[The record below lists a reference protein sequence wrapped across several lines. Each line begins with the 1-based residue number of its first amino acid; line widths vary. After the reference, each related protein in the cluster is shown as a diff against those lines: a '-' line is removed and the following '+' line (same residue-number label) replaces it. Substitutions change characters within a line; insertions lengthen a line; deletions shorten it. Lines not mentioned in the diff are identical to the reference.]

1 MTSISQPVS
10 ELSGTELGA
19 WRGLLRVHTA
29 LVRELDA
36 ELDAAHGLPLS
47 SYDVLIYLQS
57 APDRRLRM
65 AELADSVLLSRSGV
79 TRLVDRLEREGL
91 IVRDTCSSD
100 GRGLYAVLT
109 DEGEAMLARARP
121 THLAGVRERFL
132 RHFSDDELKQLAACW
147 ERVKPGAADLIDLD

>member
-1 MTSISQPVS
+1 MNPPSTAVE
-10 ELSGTELGA
+10 ELTATELGA

-36 ELDAAHGLPLS
+36 ELDAAHDLPLS
-47 SYDVLIYLQS
+47 SYDVLIYLQA

-91 IVRDTCSSD
+91 IERDACTSD
-100 GRGLYAVLT
+100 GRGLFAVLT
-109 DEGEAMLARARP
+109 EKGDDLLAHARP

-132 RHFSDDELKQLAACW
+132 SHFSEDELQMLARFW
-147 ERVKPGAADLIDLD
+147 ERVHPGAADLIDGD